1 MNILFDEEYAI
12 NMLTTVKKSYF
23 NHMLHFLCTTDE
35 HDNDENI
42 S

>member
-1 MNILFDEEYAI
+1 MKNI
-12 NMLTTVKKSYF
+12 LTTVKKSYF
-23 NHMLHFLCTTDE
+23 NHILHFLCTTDIIMMKMIMMK